1 MKRVLCDN
9 NVPRALA
16 VYLGSMYVVTEAR
29 KRGWARTENG
39 DLLNAG
45 EDAGFD
51 VLLTADKK
59 MRHQQNFTG
68 RKIAVVVL
76 GSQEWELIEAY
87 VERVIA
93 AIDAATPGKVDPVP
107 IPLPPKKPYQG

>member
-1 MKRVLCDN
+1 VKRVLCDN
-9 NVPRALA
+9 NIPRALA

-29 KRGWARTENG
+29 KRGWARIENG
-39 DLLNAG
+39 DLLSAG

-51 VLLTADKK
+51 VLLTADKR
-59 MRHQQNFTG
+59 MRYQQNFTG

-87 VERVIA
+87 VERVVA
-93 AIDAATPGKVDPVP
+93 AIDAATPGSFELVP